1 MKQIQLF
8 VYPYWKIRGAS
19 TELWADQKKMLPT
32 DSRFAALLAGAGP
45 AQWLRPYREGY
56 SLWKGFLAELVEEFN
71 DDEFHI
77 RYCGRTCDFLEIT
90 GECRLQAD
98 ALKRNRYRYG
108 WNGNSQNAGRRR
120 TWQGGWRTF
129 LSMVEKLG
137 LARRKDLRWGRTR
150 EELAYDRANQSLP
163 GNVAGGCRSFLC
175 GIWRRRR
182 RQAGSARRPDG
193 SSGKAAER
201 R

>member
-8 VYPYWKIRGAS
+8 VYPYWKIRGDS

-90 GECRLQAD
+90 GECRRQAE
-98 ALKRNRYRYG
+98 ALKRNQIPVRLEWEFAKR
-108 WNGNSQNAGRRR
+108 WEAEDMAGRLENI
-120 TWQGGWRTF
+120 

-137 LARRKDLRWGRTR
+137 EARRKDLRWRTR
-150 EELAYDRANQSLP
+150 EELAYDRANQS
-163 GNVAGGCRSFLC
+163 
-175 GIWRRRR
+175 
-182 RQAGSARRPDG
+182 
-193 SSGKAAER
+193 
-201 R
+201 